1 MKIAGKA
8 VLIHPPT
15 ISEACLRHSKDF
27 IKAEGLF
34 ITVQDKGNNGS
45 IDGVWIA
52 VVTDGSRILS
62 HCDLGVNGISMV
74 IFEKSG
80 LYITEKLTGEF
91 LMEMACTFP
100 KALVRLEDFSSGHA
114 FSYLS
119 RFRARLPLIDDD
131 SQGTGAVVLAGLPP
145 AGRLSSLTPKD
156 HRFLFCGAGS
166 GGVGVAKQ
174 VLVFCTLKGLST
186 EETRSR
192 IWLVDSKGLVYQG
205 REGVADYKQHYA
217 GPPVTDLH
225 IVRFIKPT
233 ALIGFSVKG
242 GFTETVIRRMASQTL
257 RPIIFPLSNTSQLS
271 YGGSVISASGSHFQA
286 EGFGGRQW
294 EPGQANNMYIFPYR
308 SSRGADR
315 GLSLGTIPCRAPS
328 FTDSMVVASALGLTE
343 SLACD
348 ERSLEFIH
356 PRIARYRDVSA
367 RVAVRVIR
375 TAHSGTGVDRS
386 TDLRQNA
393 QLLEFI
399 ERCGGPDDTPKL
411 TSINN

>member
-1 MKIAGKA
+1 MPSFLRNADQENFYSLSSQI
-8 VLIHPPT
+8 
-15 ISEACLRHSKDF
+15 EACLRHSKDF
-27 IKAEGLF
+27 IKAEGL
-34 ITVQDKGNNGS
+34 K
-45 IDGVWIA
+45 DGVWIA

-205 REGVADYKQHYA
+205 REGVADYKQRETVTPRRDYA

-294 EPGQANNMYIFPYR
+294 EPGQANNMYIFPY
-308 SSRGADR
+308 
-315 GLSLGTIPCRAPS
+315 SLGTIPCRAPS

-375 TAHSGTGVDRS
+375 TAHSGTVS
-386 TDLRQNA
+386 
-393 QLLEFI
+393 
-399 ERCGGPDDTPKL
+399 
-411 TSINN
+411 